1 MQVELRHLQRAVGI
15 TFILVTHDQ
24 EEALTMSDRI
34 AVMFGGRIVQCDRP
48 EEIYQ
53 HPRTRAVAEFIG
65 GLNFLEAAVV
75 GESGDLIDIDV
86 AGFGR
91 AAVRNPA
98 GAPINGNGITVGARP
113 ARLSL
118 LRSAE
123 GLVGKEV

>member
-34 AVMFGGRIVQCDRP
+34 AVMLGGRLVQCDRP

-75 GESGDLIDIDV
+75 GERGDLIAIDV
-86 AGFGR
+86 AGFAR
-91 AAVRNPA
+91 AAVRKPADPPLNATGIPA
-98 GAPINGNGITVGARP
+98 GPTPR
-113 ARLSL
+113 R
-118 LRSAE
+118 
-123 GLVGKEV
+123 

>member
-34 AVMFGGRIVQCDRP
+34 AVMFGGRIVPCDRP

-65 GLNFLEAAVV
+65 SLTFLEAAVV
-75 GESGDLIDIDV
+75 GESGDLIEIDV

-91 AAVRNPA
+91 AAVRQPD
-98 GAPINGNGITVGARP
+98 GATFKGSHLTVGARP
-113 ARLSL
+113 AQMPMM
-118 LRSAE
+118 LRE
-123 GLVGKEV
+123 EPGHHRV